1 MIRNSALVVVILA
14 ALFSASGCTI
24 KANGVKVKSPGI
36 EVGLSGGAIHCPP
49 GQAKKGNC

>member
-1 MIRNSALVVVILA
+1 MIRNSAILVLILA
-14 ALFSASGCTI
+14 ALSGGCTI
-24 KANGVKVKSPGI
+24 KTNGVKVKSPGI

>member
-24 KANGVKVKSPGI
+24 KANGVKVKSPG
-36 EVGLSGGAIHCPP
+36 AIHCPP